1 MHSNAGELLL
11 LETVYVGDRK
21 NDYVF
26 NRVSECS
33 ELRSFVPVGP
43 DAERLAFASD
53 VRSCGTV
60 RRHLAVPKGP

>member
-1 MHSNAGELLL
+1 MHSKAGELLL

-26 NRVSECS
+26 NRIDEHSK
-33 ELRSFVPVGP
+33 LRSFVPVGP

-53 VRSCGTV
+53 VRSCGAV
-60 RRHLAVPKGP
+60 RRQLAVPKGP